1 MQRIDTLREMPEHV
15 VAGDHLTWWGWG
27 CPPVGVP
34 PPKRESLEPQINDT
48 EVISTV
54 VPSVCASCFAL
65 RVSLLAWSQETST
78 AVSRRQVLG
87 SAPEPHFHL
96 ASCMPAETVLEKK
109 VQSLY
114 LLLLQPVFY
123 I

>member
-27 CPPVGVP
+27 CP

-65 RVSLLAWSQETST
+65 HVSLLAWSQETST